1 MLMTTLTE
9 KLQARAIPTKWLTLS
24 AVCLGLMMLMID
36 SFVVNVAF
44 PKIAQE
50 FKSELATTEWIVS
63 SYILILGV
71 LPVAMGRLGDIFG
84 RRRIYLYG
92 LALFMLASIA
102 CGASQNIIMLIV
114 CRIAQGIGAAIMMPG
129 TLSIITQAFP
139 PQQRGLAIGIW
150 SGISGLGL
158 IAGPILGGFL
168 AEYDWRWIFY
178 VNVPIGAL
186 ALVMALL
193 FIGESRDE
201 NAPRSV
207 DWLGL
212 ITLSLA
218 LFLVMFGITRGNNDG
233 WTTPPI
239 LSCFVVGALLLGV
252 FIAIEQRV
260 RYPLID
266 LSLFRNVTFIMACLS
281 AFMFS
286 AAVFGSQPY
295 TSLFMQNFWGFTP
308 REGGLAFVPGTALVA
323 LVMPFGGI
331 MGQRLGARLR
341 WLIFAGSLLV
351 VASFVYLFGLNA
363 QSGYV
368 DGFLPAL
375 VMRGI
380 GIGLVMASTSFAVV
394 SAVPMA
400 KSGLASGTLT
410 MARNLGTAMGVALCG
425 TVFLH
430 YLDSSLPTALPMAA
444 AQAAEQFTVT
454 GDAAVRPVVESLIIS
469 GFIYIAWAGA
479 VLCSVATVAALFV
492 RHRLTH

>member
-1 MLMTTLTE
+1 
-9 KLQARAIPTKWLTLS
+9 
-24 AVCLGLMMLMID
+24 
-36 SFVVNVAF
+36 
-44 PKIAQE
+44 
-50 FKSELATTEWIVS
+50 
-63 SYILILGV
+63 
-71 LPVAMGRLGDIFG
+71 
-84 RRRIYLYG
+84 
-92 LALFMLASIA
+92 
-102 CGASQNIIMLIV
+102 
-114 CRIAQGIGAAIMMPG
+114 
-129 TLSIITQAFP
+129 
-139 PQQRGLAIGIW
+139 
-150 SGISGLGL
+150 
-158 IAGPILGGFL
+158 
-168 AEYDWRWIFY
+168 
-178 VNVPIGAL
+178 
-186 ALVMALL
+186 
-193 FIGESRDE
+193 
-201 NAPRSV
+201 
-207 DWLGL
+207 
-212 ITLSLA
+212 
-218 LFLVMFGITRGNNDG
+218 
-233 WTTPPI
+233 
-239 LSCFVVGALLLGV
+239 
-252 FIAIEQRV
+252 
-260 RYPLID
+260 
-266 LSLFRNVTFIMACLS
+266 
-281 AFMFS
+281 
-286 AAVFGSQPY
+286 
-295 TSLFMQNFWGFTP
+295 MQNFWGFTP